1 MKHMIKKTM
10 LTGALSCFLLGTA
23 LADDATNQPAKPY
36 WQDIQVVA
44 VNKEAPRSSFM
55 SYGDRATALSSRY
68 EKSPFYSLL
77 NGTWKFYFV
86 DSYKDLPANITDPSV
101 STSDWDDITVPGN
114 WEVQGHGTAIYTNH
128 GYEFKPRNPQP
139 PLLPEA
145 NPVGVYRRDF
155 EVPAGWD
162 GRDIYHRRNAGGD
175 SLGRRLPVLA
185 AGRKYAAERAGVGRS
200 SAVGRPHLPDDAG
213 LQQHHPR
220 EVGRN
225 ADFHH
230 ADPSADDSDPLP
242 QRKAPKTA
250 ADADAALPALDRIVL
265 LLRQSRRRNEC
276 LGRADRIVGFGAV

>member
-101 STSDWDDITVPGN
+101 STSDWDDITETGRYKDTVLPS
-114 WEVQGHGTAIYTNH
+114 TRITDMSSNH
-128 GYEFKPRNPQP
+128 VTRN
-139 PLLPEA
+139 L
-145 NPVGVYRRDF
+145 RCC
-155 EVPAGWD
+155 
-162 GRDIYHRRNAGGD
+162 
-175 SLGRRLPVLA
+175 
-185 AGRKYAAERAGVGRS
+185 RKQTR
-200 SAVGRPHLPDDAG
+200 
-213 LQQHHPR
+213 
-220 EVGRN
+220 
-225 ADFHH
+225 
-230 ADPSADDSDPLP
+230 
-242 QRKAPKTA
+242 
-250 ADADAALPALDRIVL
+250 
-265 LLRQSRRRNEC
+265 
-276 LGRADRIVGFGAV
+276 

>member
-114 WEVQGHGTAIYTNH
+114 WEVQGLPSTRITDMSSNH
-128 GYEFKPRNPQP
+128 VTRN
-139 PLLPEA
+139 L
-145 NPVGVYRRDF
+145 RCC
-155 EVPAGWD
+155 
-162 GRDIYHRRNAGGD
+162 
-175 SLGRRLPVLA
+175 
-185 AGRKYAAERAGVGRS
+185 RKQTR
-200 SAVGRPHLPDDAG
+200 
-213 LQQHHPR
+213 
-220 EVGRN
+220 
-225 ADFHH
+225 
-230 ADPSADDSDPLP
+230 
-242 QRKAPKTA
+242 
-250 ADADAALPALDRIVL
+250 
-265 LLRQSRRRNEC
+265 
-276 LGRADRIVGFGAV
+276 